1 MVYSPSPRSSGHPKK
16 SVINLFKLID
26 FLNITN
32 SNSIFYMLKK
42 SNSIDNF
49 ITKKN
54 PKPKKKFKKK
64 RNPTWIF

>member
-1 MVYSPSPRSSGHPKK
+1 MYSPSPRSSGHPKK
-16 SVINLFKLID
+16 SVKNLFKLID

-54 PKPKKKFKKK
+54 PKQKKNLIKN
-64 RNPTWIF
+64 RGIRLR